1 MHMCASLKN
10 AQEKAIQ
17 PKLSQLRRTR
27 QTKITDF
34 LTGDQLKQQNKQLI
48 EVRRPVEFNKDS
60 YTKCIDLVK
69 DERLKVIVSYPLMS
83 SSTPWHSVGVIRL
96 FNDVNAILRVKKLKE
111 FKYYE
116 FIDALIAL
124 KELGLL
130 EVVEGL
136 VVNFR
141 SCESN

>member
-48 EVRRPVEFNKDS
+48 EVRRPVEFN
-60 YTKCIDLVK
+60 IDLVK

-96 FNDVNAILRVKKLKE
+96 FNDINAILRVKKLKE

-124 KELGLL
+124 KGLGLL